1 MRVAVLGAGAWGTT
15 IATLA
20 AASAPTRLWALEP
33 EVVRSIRERG
43 ENSTY
48 LAGYTLPASLHATND
63 LAEAVE
69 GADLV
74 IVAVPARHLRSVME
88 GARAPMG
95 AGPLV
100 LSLTKGIEP
109 VTGRRMTEVLGEVLT
124 AHGPNAIGVLSGPNL
139 AHELM
144 AGHPS
149 ATCVAFPDV
158 THAESV
164 QQLLMSDRLRVY
176 TSPDVIGCE
185 IGGAVKNVIAIAAGV
200 ADGLGY
206 GMNTKAALIT
216 RGLAEL
222 SRLGVAAGGQ
232 ALTFLGLAGNG
243 DLIATCSS
251 PQSRNHRV
259 GQQLAAGRSVGDI
272 VADSSSV
279 AEGVET
285 APAVVELSRRLGVA
299 DADLRDG
306 RRDARRPAGTRR
318 RAPHAHAPGTEGRA
332 GRSAHDQTVIS
343 AAGLAGTSPPA
354 AGLVRWSLSV
364 RRRRSLPPGRGRRR
378 PGRWSGTRTAG

>member
-1 MRVAVLGAGAWGTT
+1 MRVAVVGAGAWGTT
-15 IATLA
+15 VATLA
-20 AASAPTRLWALEP
+20 AARAPTRLWALEP
-33 EVVRSIRERG
+33 EVVRAIREQG

-48 LAGYTLPASLHATND
+48 LAGYTLPAAVFATND
-63 LAEAVE
+63 LAEAIE

-88 GARAPMG
+88 GAGPSMAS
-95 AGPLV
+95 GPLV

-109 VTGRRMTEVLGEVLT
+109 TTGKRMTEVLREVLT
-124 AHGPNAIGVLSGPNL
+124 DREASAIGVLSGPNL

-149 ATCVAFPDV
+149 ATCVAFSDV
-158 THAESV
+158 MHAESV

-200 ADGLGY
+200 ADGLGF

-222 SRLGVAAGGQ
+222 SRLGVAAGGSP
-232 ALTFLGLAGNG
+232 LTFSGLAGNG

-272 VADSSSV
+272 VADSSAV

-285 APAVVELSRRLGVA
+285 APAVVELSRRLGVDMPICETVDVMLA
-299 DADLRDG
+299 GQLAPTDALLALM
-306 RRDARRPAGTRR
+306 RRDPKGELDGLPTIRP
-318 RAPHAHAPGTEGRA
+318 
-332 GRSAHDQTVIS
+332 
-343 AAGLAGTSPPA
+343 
-354 AGLVRWSLSV
+354 
-364 RRRRSLPPGRGRRR
+364 
-378 PGRWSGTRTAG
+378 

>member
-1 MRVAVLGAGAWGTT
+1 MRVAVVGAGAWGTT
-15 IATLA
+15 VATLA

-33 EVVRSIRERG
+33 EVVRSIREQG
-43 ENSTY
+43 ENTTY
-48 LAGYTLPASLHATND
+48 LAGYALPAAVFATND
-63 LAEAVE
+63 LAEAIE

-74 IVAVPARHLRSVME
+74 IVAVPARHLRGV
-88 GARAPMG
+88 MG
-95 AGPLV
+95 AAGTLMGSGRLV

-109 VTGRRMTEVLGEVLT
+109 TTGKRMTEVLHEVLIG
-124 AHGPNAIGVLSGPNL
+124 HEPNAVGVLSGPNL
-139 AHELM
+139 AHEVM

-158 THAESV
+158 ANAELV
-164 QQLLMSDRLRVY
+164 QHLLMSDRLRVY

-200 ADGLGY
+200 ADGLGF

-222 SRLGVAAGGQ
+222 SRLGIASGGQ

-272 VADSSSV
+272 VADSSAV

-285 APAVVELSRRLGVA
+285 APAVVELSRRLGVDMPICETVDALLAGQLAPA
-299 DADLRDG
+299 DALLTLMRREPKGELDG
-306 RRDARRPAGTRR
+306 
-318 RAPHAHAPGTEGRA
+318 
-332 GRSAHDQTVIS
+332 
-343 AAGLAGTSPPA
+343 
-354 AGLVRWSLSV
+354 
-364 RRRRSLPPGRGRRR
+364 LPTITP
-378 PGRWSGTRTAG
+378 

>member
-1 MRVAVLGAGAWGTT
+1 VRVAVLGAGAWGTT
-15 IATLA
+15 IAAL
-20 AASAPTRLWALEP
+20 ASASAATRLWALEP
-33 EVVRSIRERG
+33 EVVQSIRERG

-48 LAGYTLPASLHATND
+48 LAGDTLPASLHATND

-88 GARAPMG
+88 RARAPMG

-124 AHGPNAIGVLSGPNL
+124 AHGPTAIGVLSGPNL

-272 VADSSSV
+272 VADSSAV

-285 APAVVELSRRLGVA
+285 APAVVELSRRLGVDMPICETVDVMLA
-299 DADLRDG
+299 GQLAPTDALLTLM
-306 RRDARRPAGTRR
+306 RRDPKGELDGLPTIRP
-318 RAPHAHAPGTEGRA
+318 
-332 GRSAHDQTVIS
+332 
-343 AAGLAGTSPPA
+343 
-354 AGLVRWSLSV
+354 
-364 RRRRSLPPGRGRRR
+364 
-378 PGRWSGTRTAG
+378 

>member
-33 EVVRSIRERG
+33 EVVRSIREQG

-48 LAGYTLPASLHATND
+48 LAGYALPASLHPTND

-88 GARAPMG
+88 RARAAMG
-95 AGPLV
+95 TGPLV

-109 VTGRRMTEVLGEVLT
+109 VTGRRMTEVLHEVLT
-124 AHGPNAIGVLSGPNL
+124 AHEPNAIGVLSGPNL
-139 AHELM
+139 AHEVM

-158 THAESV
+158 TNAESV

-222 SRLGVAAGGQ
+222 SRLGVASGGQ

-272 VADSSSV
+272 VADSSAV

-285 APAVVELSRRLGVA
+285 APAVVELSRRLGVDMPICETVDAMLAGQLAPA
-299 DADLRDG
+299 DALLTLMRREPKGELDG
-306 RRDARRPAGTRR
+306 
-318 RAPHAHAPGTEGRA
+318 
-332 GRSAHDQTVIS
+332 
-343 AAGLAGTSPPA
+343 
-354 AGLVRWSLSV
+354 
-364 RRRRSLPPGRGRRR
+364 LPTITP
-378 PGRWSGTRTAG
+378 

>member
-1 MRVAVLGAGAWGTT
+1 MTVAVLGAGAWGTT
-15 IATLA
+15 IASLA

-48 LAGYTLPASLHATND
+48 LAGSTLPASLYPTND

-74 IVAVPARHLRSVME
+74 IVAVPARHLRAVM
-88 GARAPMG
+88 GL
-95 AGPLV
+95 AGPSMGSGSLV

-124 AHGPNAIGVLSGPNL
+124 DHEPNAIGVLSGPNL
-139 AHELM
+139 AHEVM

-158 THAESV
+158 TYAESV
-164 QQLLMSDRLRVY
+164 QRLLMSDRLRVY
-176 TSPDVIGCE
+176 TSPDVVGCE

-222 SRLGVAAGGQ
+222 GRLGVAAGGSP
-232 ALTFLGLAGNG
+232 LTFLGLAGNG

-259 GQQLAAGRSVGDI
+259 GEQLAAGRSVLVSPNGQTLPMQIGPAELFFQDRPMTLARWPNCRLTPTTTRSFEN
-272 VADSSSV
+272 VAGCMD
-279 AEGVET
+279 
-285 APAVVELSRRLGVA
+285 AVPFY
-299 DADLRDG
+299 
-306 RRDARRPAGTRR
+306 RPV
-318 RAPHAHAPGTEGRA
+318 
-332 GRSAHDQTVIS
+332 SD
-343 AAGLAGTSPPA
+343 
-354 AGLVRWSLSV
+354 
-364 RRRRSLPPGRGRRR
+364 
-378 PGRWSGTRTAG
+378 

>member
-1 MRVAVLGAGAWGTT
+1 VAVLGAGAWGTT

-48 LAGYTLPASLHATND
+48 LAGYTLPASLQPTND

-74 IVAVPARHLRSVME
+74 IVAVPARHLRAVM
-88 GARAPMG
+88 GVAGTSMG
-95 AGPLV
+95 SGSPV

-124 AHGPNAIGVLSGPNL
+124 NHEANAIGVLSGPNL

-149 ATCVAFPDV
+149 ATCVAFPDL
-158 THAESV
+158 TYAESV

-222 SRLGVAAGGQ
+222 SRLGIAAGGSP
-232 ALTFLGLAGNG
+232 LTFLGLAGNG

-259 GQQLAAGRSVGDI
+259 GRQLSAGLSLRDI
-272 VADSSSV
+272 VAASSSV

-285 APAVVELSRRLGVA
+285 APAVLDLSRRLGITM
-299 DADLRDG
+299 
-306 RRDARRPAGTRR
+306 PIC
-318 RAPHAHAPGTEGRA
+318 E
-332 GRSAHDQTVIS
+332 TVDS
-343 AAGLAGTSPPA
+343 VLAGLLAPSEALLTLMRREPKSELD
-354 AGLVRWSLSV
+354 GL
-364 RRRRSLPPGRGRRR
+364 P
-378 PGRWSGTRTAG
+378 TITA

>member
-1 MRVAVLGAGAWGTT
+1 MRVAVVGAGAWGTT
-15 IATLA
+15 VATLA
-20 AASAPTRLWALEP
+20 AARAPSRLWALEP
-33 EVVRSIRERG
+33 EVVRSIRDQG

-48 LAGYTLPASLHATND
+48 LAGYALPAAVFATND
-63 LAEAVE
+63 LAEAIE

-88 GARAPMG
+88 RARAAMG
-95 AGPLV
+95 TGPLV

-109 VTGRRMTEVLGEVLT
+109 VTGKRMTEVLQEVLT
-124 AHGPNAIGVLSGPNL
+124 GHEPNAIGVLSGPNL
-139 AHELM
+139 AHEVM

-158 THAESV
+158 TNAESV

-222 SRLGVAAGGQ
+222 SRLGVASGGQ

-272 VADSSSV
+272 VADSSAV

-285 APAVVELSRRLGVA
+285 APAVVELSRRLGVDMPICETVDAMLAGQLTPA
-299 DADLRDG
+299 DALLTLMRREPKGELDG
-306 RRDARRPAGTRR
+306 
-318 RAPHAHAPGTEGRA
+318 
-332 GRSAHDQTVIS
+332 
-343 AAGLAGTSPPA
+343 
-354 AGLVRWSLSV
+354 
-364 RRRRSLPPGRGRRR
+364 LPTITP
-378 PGRWSGTRTAG
+378 

>member
-1 MRVAVLGAGAWGTT
+1 
-15 IATLA
+15 
-20 AASAPTRLWALEP
+20 
-33 EVVRSIRERG
+33 
-43 ENSTY
+43 
-48 LAGYTLPASLHATND
+48 
-63 LAEAVE
+63 
-69 GADLV
+69 
-74 IVAVPARHLRSVME
+74 
-88 GARAPMG
+88 MG
-95 AGPLV
+95 SGPLV

-109 VTGRRMTEVLGEVLT
+109 VTGRRMTEVLREVLT
-124 AHGPNAIGVLSGPNL
+124 DHEPNAIGVLSGPNL
-139 AHELM
+139 AHEVM

-272 VADSSSV
+272 VADSSAV

-285 APAVVELSRRLGVA
+285 APAVVELSRRLGVDMPICETVDAMLAGQLAPA
-299 DADLRDG
+299 DALLTLMRREPKGELDG
-306 RRDARRPAGTRR
+306 LPTI
-318 RAPHAHAPGTEGRA
+318 T
-332 GRSAHDQTVIS
+332 TVIS
-343 AAGLAGTSPPA
+343 AAGSPDEPACCGSRPMATQRASSVSSAGAWTTATGQVEWYTHCWLTDPTSRRRSPPRPRDPTTRRSASRAASSSVRAGAPLAGTSSMSTPA
-354 AGLVRWSLSV
+354 SPAPAVISSSSDLLDVSTIPVSGGIGAPSGGISGA
-364 RRRRSLPPGRGRRR
+364 RS
-378 PGRWSGTRTAG
+378 

>member
-1 MRVAVLGAGAWGTT
+1 VAVLGAGAWGTT

-20 AASAPTRLWALEP
+20 AASAPTRLWAYEP
-33 EVVRSIRERG
+33 EVVRSIREQG

-48 LAGYTLPASLHATND
+48 LAGYPLPSSLHPTND
-63 LAEAVE
+63 LADAVE

-74 IVAVPARHLRSVME
+74 IVAVPARHLRAVM
-88 GARAPMG
+88 GVAGTSMG
-95 AGPLV
+95 SEPLV

-109 VTGRRMTEVLGEVLT
+109 ETGRRMTEVLFEVLT
-124 AHGPNAIGVLSGPNL
+124 DHEPNAIGVLSGPNL
-139 AHELM
+139 ARELM

-149 ATCVAFPDV
+149 ATCVAFPEV
-158 THAESV
+158 TYAESV

-176 TSPDVIGCE
+176 TSSDVIGCE

-222 SRLGVAAGGQ
+222 SRLGIAAGGSP
-232 ALTFLGLAGNG
+232 LTFLGLAGNG

-259 GQQLAAGRSVGDI
+259 GQQLAAGRSLRDI
-272 VADSSSV
+272 LADSSSV

-285 APAVVELSRRLGVA
+285 APAVVGLSRRLGTVMPICETV
-299 DADLRDG
+299 DAVL
-306 RRDARRPAGTRR
+306 AGQL
-318 RAPHAHAPGTEGRA
+318 
-332 GRSAHDQTVIS
+332 SAS
-343 AAGLAGTSPPA
+343 AALLTLMRREPKSELDGLPTITS
-354 AGLVRWSLSV
+354 
-364 RRRRSLPPGRGRRR
+364 
-378 PGRWSGTRTAG
+378 

>member
-1 MRVAVLGAGAWGTT
+1 MRVTVVGAGAWGTT
-15 IATLA
+15 MATLA
-20 AASAPTRLWALEP
+20 AASGPTRLWALEP
-33 EVVRSIRERG
+33 EVVRSIREQG
-43 ENSTY
+43 ENTTY
-48 LAGYTLPASLHATND
+48 MAGYTLPASVHPTND

-69 GADLV
+69 GAELV
-74 IVAVPARHLRSVME
+74 IVAVPARHLRNVMGPTRAAMGS
-88 GARAPMG
+88 GA
-95 AGPLV
+95 LV

-109 VTGRRMTEVLGEVLT
+109 VTGKRMTEVLREVLPD
-124 AHGPNAIGVLSGPNL
+124 HEPNAIGVLSGPNL

-158 THAESV
+158 TNAESV

-232 ALTFLGLAGNG
+232 PLTFLGLAGNG

-259 GQQLAAGRSVGDI
+259 GEQLSAGRSIREI
-272 VADSSSV
+272 VAGSTAV

-285 APAVVELSRRLGVA
+285 APAVVALSRRFGVDMPICETV
-299 DADLRDG
+299 DALLSGRLAPAEALLTLM
-306 RRDARRPAGTRR
+306 RRDPKG
-318 RAPHAHAPGTEGRA
+318 EL
-332 GRSAHDQTVIS
+332 D
-343 AAGLAGTSPPA
+343 GLPS
-354 AGLVRWSLSV
+354 S
-364 RRRRSLPPGRGRRR
+364 
-378 PGRWSGTRTAG
+378 

>member
-20 AASAPTRLWALEP
+20 AASAPTRLWAYEP
-33 EVVRSIRERG
+33 EVVRSIREQG

-48 LAGYTLPASLHATND
+48 LAGYQLPSSLHPTND
-63 LAEAVE
+63 LADAVE

-74 IVAVPARHLRSVME
+74 IVAVPARHLRAVM
-88 GARAPMG
+88 GVAGTSMG
-95 AGPLV
+95 SEPLV

-109 VTGRRMTEVLGEVLT
+109 ETGRRMTEVLFEVLT
-124 AHGPNAIGVLSGPNL
+124 DHEPNAIGVLSGPNL
-139 AHELM
+139 AHEVM

-158 THAESV
+158 TYAESV

-272 VADSSSV
+272 VADSSAV

-285 APAVVELSRRLGVA
+285 APAVMELSRRLGVDMPICETV
-299 DADLRDG
+299 DAM
-306 RRDARRPAGTRR
+306 
-318 RAPHAHAPGTEGRA
+318 
-332 GRSAHDQTVIS
+332 
-343 AAGLAGTSPPA
+343 LAGQLAPTDALLTLMRREPKGELD
-354 AGLVRWSLSV
+354 GL
-364 RRRRSLPPGRGRRR
+364 PTITP
-378 PGRWSGTRTAG
+378 